1 MKKDTSRIIRMSV
14 ENFTTVLRKKYRA
27 SENKNYSLET
37 L

>member
-1 MKKDTSRIIRMSV
+1 MSV
-14 ENFTTVLRKKYRA
+14 ENFAIVLRKKYRA